1 MALKPILGMQS
12 FRSYST
18 KVYQGAD
25 TRKGRRFGG
34 GEISFLDSDMKLLTT
49 AEAAAFLHKPAG
61 TLRYWRAVGDG
72 PCYVKMG
79 KTVLYEE
86 AELVDFVKSN
96 TVVPSVRT
104 EAREEANRVAL

>member
-1 MALKPILGMQS
+1 MEPVC
-12 FRSYST
+12 FRSRT
-18 KVYQGAD
+18 KVRRGAGTWKD
-25 TRKGRRFGG
+25 RRLGE

-61 TLRYWRAVGDG
+61 TLRYWRAVGAG

>member
-1 MALKPILGMQS
+1 MEWSRFDLPGTGKCVEVLAPES
-12 FRSYST
+12 VAAR
-18 KVYQGAD
+18 A
-25 TRKGRRFGG
+25 RRNP
-34 GEISFLDSDMKLLTT
+34 FLSSNMKLLTT

-61 TLRYWRAVGDG
+61 TLRYWRAVGAG

-96 TVVPSVRT
+96 TDVPSVRT
-104 EAREEANRVAL
+104 EAREEATRVAL

>member
-1 MALKPILGMQS
+1 
-12 FRSYST
+12 
-18 KVYQGAD
+18 
-25 TRKGRRFGG
+25 
-34 GEISFLDSDMKLLTT
+34 MKLLTT

-61 TLRYWRAVGDG
+61 TLRYWRAVGAG

-79 KTVLYEE
+79 KTVLYDE

-104 EAREEANRVAL
+104 EAREEATRVAL

>member
-1 MALKPILGMQS
+1 MEWSRFDLPGTGKCVEVLAPES
-12 FRSYST
+12 VAAR
-18 KVYQGAD
+18 A
-25 TRKGRRFGG
+25 RRNP
-34 GEISFLDSDMKLLTT
+34 FLSSNMKLLTT

-61 TLRYWRAVGDG
+61 TLRYWRAVGAG

>member
-1 MALKPILGMQS
+1 MQWS
-12 FRSYST
+12 RFDLP
-18 KVYQGAD
+18 G
-25 TRKGRRFGG
+25 TRKCAEVLALERVAAPGRRNP
-34 GEISFLDSDMKLLTT
+34 FLSSNMKLLTT
-49 AEAAAFLHKPAG
+49 AEAAAFLRKPAG
-61 TLRYWRAVGDG
+61 TLRYWRAVGAG

-104 EAREEANRVAL
+104 EAREEATRVAL

>member
-1 MALKPILGMQS
+1 
-12 FRSYST
+12 
-18 KVYQGAD
+18 
-25 TRKGRRFGG
+25 
-34 GEISFLDSDMKLLTT
+34 MKLLTT
-49 AEAAAFLHKPAG
+49 DEAAAFLHKPAG
-61 TLRYWRAVGDG
+61 TLRYWRAVGAG

>member
-1 MALKPILGMQS
+1 MEPVY
-12 FRSYST
+12 FRSRT
-18 KVYQGAD
+18 KVRRGAG
-25 TRKGRRFGG
+25 TRMDRRLAGG
-34 GEISFLDSDMKLLTT
+34 DISFLDSNMKLLTT

-61 TLRYWRAVGDG
+61 TLRYWRAVGAG